1 MATWPSVCVTCS
13 RAVSSIPR
21 GESPAVGCG
30 QVHTQG
36 DAGPGAREQGCMLRG
51 GSGAA
56 PREVGVGRLPPWAR
70 GAREGKR
77 AGGEGSGWRRAVHG
91 HGGSWGHAAA
101 LWGWHLWGVRW
112 VGGVATA
119 GLAGPPSGSCS
130 VGWPEVRLPGGC
142 PERCVPF
149 APLFCVL
156 GEQADPSPA
165 PRPGC
170 FLVGPPQPRGVSG
183 PLVPVAR
190 LAGLAGPLTHI

>member
-1 MATWPSVCVTCS
+1 MGTGA
-13 RAVSSIPR
+13 
-21 GESPAVGCG
+21 
-30 QVHTQG
+30 
-36 DAGPGAREQGCMLRG
+36 PGATQLR
-51 GSGAA
+51 S
-56 PREVGVGRLPPWAR
+56 
-70 GAREGKR
+70 
-77 AGGEGSGWRRAVHG
+77 
-91 HGGSWGHAAA
+91 
-101 LWGWHLWGVRW
+101 WGWHLGGVRW
-112 VGGVATA
+112 VGGVATPW
-119 GLAGPPSGSCS
+119 LAGPPSGSCS

-170 FLVGPPQPRGVSG
+170 FLVRPPQPWGVSG